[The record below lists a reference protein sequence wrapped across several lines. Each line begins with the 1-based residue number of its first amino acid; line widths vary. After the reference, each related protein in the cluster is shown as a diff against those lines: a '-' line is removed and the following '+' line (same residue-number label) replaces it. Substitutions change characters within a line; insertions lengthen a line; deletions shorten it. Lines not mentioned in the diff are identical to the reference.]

1 MYTNKQLFNKLST
14 ILSKLERGRFTLSYD
29 IKNDAIDLVLF
40 NNANYGVYAAYIT
53 KTNVYIDNLLKSI
66 KNAVNNINKS

>member
-29 IKNDAIDLVLF
+29 TKDDAIKLVLF
-40 NNANYGVYAAYIT
+40 DNTNICVYSAYIT
-53 KTNVYIDNLLKSI
+53 KTDVYVDNLLESI
-66 KNAVNNINKS
+66 KNAVNNINKL